1 MKWSEGRIG
10 RIFVIRLEDG
20 DKMPGAVE
28 KLCRSKK
35 IERGLCFFTGGI
47 KSGELVEGPVDG
59 DAGKI
64 EPIVE
69 KIKDVWE
76 MSGAGTIFPDEDGC
90 PRLHMHSSLGRGGK
104 ALAGCIRK
112 GVDVWKLGEV
122 VILEIDNNTALRKFN
137 RELGFSLM
145 EP

>member
-10 RIFVIRLEDG
+10 RIFVVRLEDG

-35 IERGLCFFTGGI
+35 IDRGLCFFVGGV
-47 KSGELVEGPVDG
+47 KSGKLVEGPVDG
-59 DAGKI
+59 GAKRI
-64 EPIVE
+64 EPIV
-69 KIKDVWE
+69 KNIQDVWE
-76 MSGAGTIFPDEDGC
+76 ISGSGTIFPDEKGS
-90 PRLHMHSSLGRGGK
+90 PRLHMHAALGRDER

-122 VILEIDNNTALRKFN
+122 IILEIDNNTALRKFDP
-137 RELGFSLM
+137 ELGFSLM